1 MTSKLK
7 YAALF
12 FGSIGYLM
20 KLTNTELD
28 LGAVTIQANVILT
41 IALLLVAVYAAAKF
55 LGK

>member
-41 IALLLVAVYAAAKF
+41 IALLLVAVYAVAKF